1 MKVTNFFA
9 CLFLLAI
16 TYAHAGTGST
26 HCQFSP
32 YFQENVTIK
41 TDIAN
46 GQLRIDK
53 EASFRVY
60 LKTTMNIPF
69 YDAKLDVLSDQF
81 DATVTPSPTW
91 KSYPDVTQVGAGGS
105 REYFT
110 VALKRK
116 SGVPDGKYDISL
128 KLYSSRRTFR
138 RLAFFL
144 PLSETVDAHTVPV
157 VPRFEIDGKGLASKW
172 GDSALVNNFWAFKQ
186 EKSSDGKQLKAG
198 LSSYSPSAQTRI
210 HLTGN
215 ADNVFLLAHLFGCGG
230 NDTLKIYVA
239 PEIESKPVAMT
250 LDTTTSKIV
259 SDPPVK
265 GIQCVK
271 CEADSVGGVAVYEI
285 KIPRKALGIDKK
297 NYFYMDFCRTTA
309 GANPDKVD
317 LADNGIESSY
327 WRGNAFSIDDP
338 VVYGKMVIG
347 EAQPPALGASR

>member
-1 MKVTNFFA
+1 MKSNSLVT
-9 CLFLLAI
+9 CLFLLAL
-16 TYAHAGTGST
+16 TSVHAGTGST

-32 YFQENVTIK
+32 YFQDNVTLK
-41 TDIAN
+41 TDISN

-60 LKTTMNIPF
+60 LKTTMNVPF

-81 DATVTPSPTW
+81 DATVTPSSTW
-91 KSYPDVTQVGAGGS
+91 KSYPDVTQVGAGGNK
-105 REYFT
+105 EYFT
-110 VALKRK
+110 VTLKRK
-116 SGVPDGKYDISL
+116 NGVADGKYDISL

-157 VPRFEIDGKGLASKW
+157 AANFQINGKGLAQRW
-172 GDSALVNNFWAFKQ
+172 GESALVNNFWAFKQ
-186 EKSSDGKQLKAG
+186 EKSPDGKLRAG

-215 ADNVFLLAHLFGCGG
+215 ADDVFLLAHLFGCSGT
-230 NDTLKIYVA
+230 DTLKIYVA
-239 PEIESKPVAMT
+239 PEIESKPVAVT
-250 LDTTTSKIV
+250 LDTATSKIV
-259 SDPPVK
+259 SDPPVD

-271 CEADSVGGVAVYEI
+271 SEADSGGGVAVYEI
-285 KIPRKALGIDKK
+285 RIPRKALGIDKK
-297 NYFYMDFCRTTA
+297 NYFFMDFCRTTT

-317 LADNGIESSY
+317 LADNGIESSF

-347 EAQPPALGASR
+347 EARQASKQASR